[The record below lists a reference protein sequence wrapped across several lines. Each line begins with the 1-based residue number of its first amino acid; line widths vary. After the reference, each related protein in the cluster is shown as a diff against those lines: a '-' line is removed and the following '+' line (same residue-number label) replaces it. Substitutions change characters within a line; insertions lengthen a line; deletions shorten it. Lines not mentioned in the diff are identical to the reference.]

1 MHTVRRAFPG
11 TRRGVYGDRP
21 VHAAAVSQVRQSAD
35 AAGRSAGTVVGGGV
49 PEGLGEDGERTERIS
64 NIFIV

>member
-1 MHTVRRAFPG
+1 MRPLRRAFPG

-49 PEGLGEDGERTERIS
+49 PEGLGEDGERTG
-64 NIFIV
+64 NIG